1 MRFQGLQVGNMAFYQ
16 CLFVGSKPSGA
27 VVQIAGASEKRC
39 IHHCIIVL
47 KGLTSKQ
54 PAQWYL

>member
-47 KGLTSKQ
+47 KGLPSKQ
-54 PAQWYL
+54 

>member
-1 MRFQGLQVGNMAFYQ
+1 M
-16 CLFVGSKPSGA
+16 
-27 VVQIAGASEKRC
+27 VQIAGASEKTVYSP
-39 IHHCIIVL
+39 CIIVL